1 MHVAFDPTAA
11 YCRRGLFE
19 LDVLA
24 CTEGVSACLYT
35 MRRVDRRV
43 LRVGRHAVHV
53 IEGKRRVVQRCSER
67 PPQPNLCR
75 PKCCLNSLGTR
86 KIRARAC
93 VSVCGTVNSVRTKR
107 ACSLF
112 CTGVS
117 GSKAGRATSKHPEKK
132 FRRNHGN
139 ASLIASC
146 AWAAH
151 GRPRRCCLLVRR
163 SPRYSIPN
171 RFGWRRGVP
180 QQQPPLHLYRSSRGM
195 CLQTPLL

>member
-75 PKCCLNSLGTR
+75 PKCKNSLGTR

-107 ACSLF
+107 ACFLF
-112 CTGVS
+112 CLHGRQWVKGGQGNLETS
-117 GSKAGRATSKHPEKK
+117 GEEEIPSKSWKCL
-132 FRRNHGN
+132 FDN
-139 ASLIASC
+139 IASC

-171 RFGWRRGVP
+171 RFG
-180 QQQPPLHLYRSSRGM
+180 
-195 CLQTPLL
+195 

>member
-11 YCRRGLFE
+11 YCRRGLLE

-93 VSVCGTVNSVRTKR
+93 VSVCGTVNSVQTKR
-107 ACSLF
+107 ACFLF

-117 GSKAGRATSKHPEKK
+117 GSKAAATSKHGEIPSKSSKSEKK
-132 FRRNHGN
+132 RNCHKYYGEFRGLVPGLFGFHPPLRVRWDG
-139 ASLIASC
+139 A
-146 AWAAH
+146 
-151 GRPRRCCLLVRR
+151 PRRGRR
-163 SPRYSIPN
+163 IA
-171 RFGWRRGVP
+171 
-180 QQQPPLHLYRSSRGM
+180 
-195 CLQTPLL
+195 C